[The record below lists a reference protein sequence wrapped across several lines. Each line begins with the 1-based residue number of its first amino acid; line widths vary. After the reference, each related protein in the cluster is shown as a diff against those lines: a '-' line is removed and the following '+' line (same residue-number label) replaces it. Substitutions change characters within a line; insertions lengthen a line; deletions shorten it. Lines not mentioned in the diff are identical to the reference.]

1 MWPKWFLNIYHPTL
15 PSHAHTTI
23 NFEPH
28 DIPMSQ
34 HLHHTCFENKKHHGQ
49 TTWIIVFSTKSKENH
64 AIHLIHIIFHTKTK
78 ISMNINSV
86 AAKANRFPMVPHEN
100 QAKPWP
106 LTLDIWPWAM
116 APGHGDISLGH
127 GNESWAASSK
137 PPLHSWG
144 AMWIPW
150 KSLEN
155 QQLHQRNGRNQI
167 PALGEQEASTRFFMQ
182 IVRNPWWHV
191 CVLHTNVM
199 KNHIFFFSALRGF
212 FAYEIKLNHVFQWK
226 KRS

>member
-1 MWPKWFLNIYHPTL
+1 MGKTKLTHDISTEIIWTPCKPMWPKWFLSIYNPTL
-15 PSHAHTTI
+15 PSHVHTTI

-49 TTWIIVFSTKSKENH
+49 TTWIIVFSMKSKENH
-64 AIHLIHIIFHTKTK
+64 AIQLIHIIFHTKTK

-127 GNESWAASSK
+127 GNESWAAFQNPHCIHGVPCEFHGNHLKINNFTREMKGIKFLPWGSRRH
-137 PPLHSWG
+137 PLD
-144 AMWIPW
+144 
-150 KSLEN
+150 
-155 QQLHQRNGRNQI
+155 
-167 PALGEQEASTRFFMQ
+167 
-182 IVRNPWWHV
+182 
-191 CVLHTNVM
+191 
-199 KNHIFFFSALRGF
+199 FSC
-212 FAYEIKLNHVFQWK
+212 KL
-226 KRS
+226 